1 VAGGIMIIKVM
12 CMKLLKARL
21 WNWTDIAFLKWSAL
35 LFGMIVGAYFS
46 DFVKQ
51 YAIALLLIACL
62 LAIRPLIAYFKDS
75 K

>member
-1 VAGGIMIIKVM
+1 MIPEVI
-12 CMKLLKARL
+12 CMELLKARL

-51 YAIALLLIACL
+51 YAIAVLLIACL

-75 K
+75 E

>member
-1 VAGGIMIIKVM
+1 MIVEVM

-51 YAIALLLIACL
+51 YAIALLLIAGL

-75 K
+75 E